1 MGPMVDCYV
10 LSNVRTAAQARLF
23 LERFL
28 PERRELAAVYEIPYM
43 TEQPS
48 GSFISADDLMAY
60 LESNPEQRYVIYWV
74 STDGGLVSYAI
85 VAPTADGAMILGL
98 SCEDNSDEV
107 VEALCRQLKEF
118 TGAEDCLAELEMP
131 PPASAK
137 EFFELLRDDSGQG

>member
-28 PERRELAAVYEIPYM
+28 PMRRELATVYEIPYM
-43 TEQPS
+43 TEHPS

-60 LESNPEQRYVIYWV
+60 LESNPDQRHVIYWV
-74 STDGGLVSYAI
+74 STDGGLVRYAI
-85 VAPTADGAMILGL
+85 VAPTSDGAMILGL
-98 SCEDNSDEV
+98 SCEDDSDEV
-107 VEALCRQLKEF
+107 VATLCRQLRKF
-118 TGAEDCLAELEMP
+118 TGTEDCLAELEMP

-137 EFFELLRDDSGQG
+137 EFFELLRDDSDQG